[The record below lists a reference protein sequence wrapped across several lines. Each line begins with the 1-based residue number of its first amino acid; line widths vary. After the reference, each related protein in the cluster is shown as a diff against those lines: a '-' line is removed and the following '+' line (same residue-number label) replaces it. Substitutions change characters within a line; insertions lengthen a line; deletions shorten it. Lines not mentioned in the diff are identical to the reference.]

1 MSTYLALVQG
11 NCVSDCARQ
20 LSTVLAVCLTRHATV
35 RETDIGIAVAVAVT
49 EEHRSYCP
57 TELV

>member
-1 MSTYLALVQG
+1 VSTDLALVQG

-20 LSTVLAVCLTRHATV
+20 LSTVLAVCLTSHATV
-35 RETDIGIAVAVAVT
+35 RETDIGIAVAVT